1 MSEIIDG
8 FSKLSK
14 EEKVKIICDK
24 YFKNS
29 NASIKTIK
37 DYWNKNSKIQKL
49 HDEFTENTISNFY
62 MPLSIAPNFLID
74 GEFLAIPMVI
84 EESSVVAAAASSAKF
99 WSNKGG
105 FKTKIFS
112 TEKVGHVHFEFEG
125 KKKILIDFFNSVK
138 DKLLE
143 STSSITKNMKKRGGG
158 ITSADLI
165 DKSFELRNYYQI
177 EVKFETIDSMGANFI
192 NSCLEQIAETLK
204 KLASNADLKIDVIMS
219 ILSNY
224 VPMCIVESSVSCSI
238 DEIGVEFA
246 NKFIKAVEIANSDV
260 SRAVTHNKGI
270 MNGVDAV
277 VIATGNDFRA
287 VAAGVHAYAAKDGKY
302 KSLSKAEI
310 INDTFKFSIRLP
322 LALGTVGGLTN
333 LHPLVKWCHELLGN
347 PNAKKLMS
355 CVASTGLAQ
364 NFAAVKSLIT
374 TGIQKGH
381 MKMHLLNILNQLD
394 ANEKEKNLTV
404 KFFKDKKI
412 SYHDVANFIKNLRL
426 K

>member
-74 GEFLAIPMVI
+74 GELLAIPMVI

-138 DKLLE
+138 GKLIA
-143 STSSITKNMKKRGGG
+143 STGSITKNMKKRGGG

-192 NSCLEQIAETLK
+192 NSCLEQISETLK
-204 KLASNADLKIDVIMS
+204 KLASNADIKIDVIMS

-355 CVASTGLAQ
+355 CIASTGLAQ

-412 SYHDVANFIKNLRL
+412 SYHDVANFVQNIRL

>member
-1 MSEIIDG
+1 MNEIIDG

-74 GEFLAIPMVI
+74 GELLAIPMVI

-105 FKTKIFS
+105 FKTKIFN

-138 DKLLE
+138 DKLLT

-204 KLASNADLKIDVIMS
+204 KLANNADIKIDVIMS

-310 INDTFKFSIRLP
+310 VNDTFKFSIRLP

-355 CVASTGLAQ
+355 CIASTGLAQ

-394 ANEKEKNLTV
+394 ANEKEKDLTV

-412 SYHDVANFIKNLRL
+412 SYHDVANFVQNIRL

>member
-1 MSEIIDG
+1 M
-8 FSKLSK
+8 
-14 EEKVKIICDK
+14 
-24 YFKNS
+24 
-29 NASIKTIK
+29 
-37 DYWNKNSKIQKL
+37 
-49 HDEFTENTISNFY
+49 
-62 MPLSIAPNFLID
+62 
-74 GEFLAIPMVI
+74 
-84 EESSVVAAAASSAKF
+84 
-99 WSNKGG
+99 
-105 FKTKIFS
+105 
-112 TEKVGHVHFEFEG
+112 
-125 KKKILIDFFNSVK
+125 
-138 DKLLE
+138 
-143 STSSITKNMKKRGGG
+143 
-158 ITSADLI
+158 
-165 DKSFELRNYYQI
+165 RNYYQI

-204 KLASNADLKIDVIMS
+204 KLASNADIKIDVIMS

-224 VPMCIVESSVSCSI
+224 TPMCIVESSVSISI

-310 INDTFKFSIRLP
+310 VNDTFKFSIRLP

-355 CVASTGLAQ
+355 CIASTGLAQ

-412 SYHDVANFIKNLRL
+412 SYHDVANFVQNIRL

>member
-1 MSEIIDG
+1 
-8 FSKLSK
+8 
-14 EEKVKIICDK
+14 
-24 YFKNS
+24 
-29 NASIKTIK
+29 
-37 DYWNKNSKIQKL
+37 
-49 HDEFTENTISNFY
+49 

-138 DKLLE
+138 DKLLA

-204 KLASNADLKIDVIMS
+204 KLASNADIKIDVIMS

-224 VPMCIVESSVSCSI
+224 TPMCIVESSVSISI

-310 INDTFKFSIRLP
+310 VNDTFKFSIRLP

-355 CVASTGLAQ
+355 CIASTGLAQ

-412 SYHDVANFIKNLRL
+412 SYHDVANFVQNIRL

>member
-74 GEFLAIPMVI
+74 GELLAIPMVI

-138 DKLLE
+138 GKLIA
-143 STSSITKNMKKRGGG
+143 STGSITKNMKKRGGG

-204 KLASNADLKIDVIMS
+204 KLASNADIKIDVIMS

-224 VPMCIVESSVSCSI
+224 TPMCIVESSVSSSI

-412 SYHDVANFIKNLRL
+412 SYHDVANFVQNIRL

>member
-1 MSEIIDG
+1 MSKIIDG

-62 MPLSIAPNFLID
+62 MPLSIVPNFLID

-84 EESSVVAAAASSAKF
+84 EESSVVAAAANSAKF
-99 WSNKGG
+99 WSSKGG

-277 VIATGNDFRA
+277 VIASGNDFRA

-355 CVASTGLAQ
+355 CIASTGLAQ

-412 SYHDVANFIKNLRL
+412 SYHDVANFVQNIRL

>member
-1 MSEIIDG
+1 MSKIIDG

-14 EEKVKIICDK
+14 DEKVKIICDK

-74 GEFLAIPMVI
+74 GELLAIPMVI

-138 DKLLE
+138 DKLLA

-204 KLASNADLKIDVIMS
+204 KLASNADIKIDVIMS

-224 VPMCIVESSVSCSI
+224 VPMCIVESSVSISI
-238 DEIGVEFA
+238 NEIGVEFA

-355 CVASTGLAQ
+355 CIASTGLAQ

-412 SYHDVANFIKNLRL
+412 SYHDVANFVQNIRL

>member
-1 MSEIIDG
+1 MYT
-8 FSKLSK
+8 LSLK
-14 EEKVKIICDK
+14 
-24 YFKNS
+24 
-29 NASIKTIK
+29 A
-37 DYWNKNSKIQKL
+37 
-49 HDEFTENTISNFY
+49 
-62 MPLSIAPNFLID
+62 
-74 GEFLAIPMVI
+74 
-84 EESSVVAAAASSAKF
+84 
-99 WSNKGG
+99 
-105 FKTKIFS
+105 
-112 TEKVGHVHFEFEG
+112 

-138 DKLLE
+138 DKLLT
-143 STSSITKNMKKRGGG
+143 STISITKNMKKRGGG

-165 DKSFELRNYYQI
+165 DKSFELNNYYQI

-224 VPMCIVESSVSCSI
+224 TPMCIVESSVSCSI
-238 DEIGVEFA
+238 DEIGIEFA

-277 VIATGNDFRA
+277 VIASGNDFRA
-287 VAAGVHAYAAKDGKY
+287 VAAGVHAYAVKDGKY

-355 CVASTGLAQ
+355 CIASTGLAQ

-412 SYHDVANFIKNLRL
+412 SYHDVANFVQNIRL

>member
-74 GEFLAIPMVI
+74 GELLAIPMVI

-138 DKLLE
+138 GKLIA
-143 STSSITKNMKKRGGG
+143 STGSITKNMKKRGGG

-204 KLASNADLKIDVIMS
+204 KLASNADIKIDVIMS

-224 VPMCIVESSVSCSI
+224 TPMCIVESSVSSSI

-355 CVASTGLAQ
+355 CIASTGLAQ

-412 SYHDVANFIKNLRL
+412 SYHDVANFVQNIRL

>member
-74 GEFLAIPMVI
+74 GELLAIPMVI

-138 DKLLE
+138 GKLIA
-143 STSSITKNMKKRGGG
+143 STGSITKNMKKRGGG

-204 KLASNADLKIDVIMS
+204 KLASNADIKIDVIMS

-355 CVASTGLAQ
+355 CIASTGLAQ

-412 SYHDVANFIKNLRL
+412 SYHDVANFVQNIRL